1 MAELNAS
8 TVQSTR
14 TMQPAGHEAHEALRC
29 DAPVSPATSAVARP
43 AAHPYLQGFK
53 KVKIWDMRRTKV
65 HPVFRG
71 G

>member
-1 MAELNAS
+1 
-8 TVQSTR
+8 
-14 TMQPAGHEAHEALRC
+14 MQPAGHEAHEALRC

-53 KVKIWDMRRTKV
+53 KSESLGRQMNKRVPRV
-65 HPVFRG
+65 RG